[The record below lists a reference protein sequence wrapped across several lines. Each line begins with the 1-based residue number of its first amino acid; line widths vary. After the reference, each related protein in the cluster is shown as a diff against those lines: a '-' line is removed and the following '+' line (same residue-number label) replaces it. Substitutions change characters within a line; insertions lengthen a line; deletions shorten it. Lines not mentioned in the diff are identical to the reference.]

1 MSSEEMP
8 AIEIESWKGLEYG
21 LRKPNAI
28 LYNKM
33 LAECLEN
40 EAYAFSFKTKRP
52 SQSAESLFMAL
63 FQQLKIISKI
73 N

>member
-1 MSSEEMP
+1 MDW
-8 AIEIESWKGLEYG
+8 EIQTLFY
-21 LRKPNAI
+21 I
-28 LYNKM
+28 NKM

-40 EAYAFSFKTKRP
+40 EAYALSFKTKRP

>member
-8 AIEIESWKGLEYG
+8 AIEIESWKDLNVDWENQTLFY
-21 LRKPNAI
+21 I
-28 LYNKM
+28 NKM
-33 LAECLEN
+33 LAQCLEN

>member
-8 AIEIESWKGLEYG
+8 PIEIESWKELEYG

-33 LAECLEN
+33 LAV
-40 EAYAFSFKTKRP
+40 SFKTKRP

>member
-1 MSSEEMP
+1 MDWENQTLFY
-8 AIEIESWKGLEYG
+8 I
-21 LRKPNAI
+21 
-28 LYNKM
+28 NKM
-33 LAECLEN
+33 LVECLEN
-40 EAYAFSFKTKRP
+40 EAYAFLFKTKRP